1 MFINLLAADTA
12 GTIVWIVVIVLMIV
26 VLFVM
31 PMLSNRKRQ
40 KEANEVLDSLSVG
53 DEVMT
58 IGGVMGKIVALDT
71 HASGEKLMVIETGEG
86 ANKTTMTFT
95 VQALRLNY
103 TKTKQRQDQLA
114 KEKAEKEAAKK
125 NNEHKK
131 HNSEAE
137 SVKQDE
143 VKEEEIDAE
152 KEAGDSQK

>member
-103 TKTKQRQDQLA
+103 TKTKQSRINLPRKKPKKKRQR
-114 KEKAEKEAAKK
+114 KTMNIRNIIPKP
-125 NNEHKK
+125 NR
-131 HNSEAE
+131 
-137 SVKQDE
+137 
-143 VKEEEIDAE
+143 
-152 KEAGDSQK
+152 